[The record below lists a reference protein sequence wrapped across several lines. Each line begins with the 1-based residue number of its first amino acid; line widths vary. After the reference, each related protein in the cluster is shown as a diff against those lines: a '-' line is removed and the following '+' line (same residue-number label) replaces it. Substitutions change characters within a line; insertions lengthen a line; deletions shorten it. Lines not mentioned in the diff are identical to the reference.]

1 MASNN
6 TAMISKIAS
15 IAGSAM
21 LVRSIVNVFF
31 PRPFHHFLLSR
42 VWHFFSRFSSRLSM
56 VVEQYNGFAVDRLY
70 EAAEVYLSTKISP
83 SNTRLKVGKP
93 DKEKGFLV
101 TMDMGEEIV
110 DVFEGVKLTWRFIR
124 TETEKRISNSYS
136 DSSTMETRFFEL
148 SFDKIHREKV
158 LRSYFPYILNR
169 AKDIKE
175 ENTPVRIFTLSDRY
189 RFGDTNGYWSSVVL
203 DHPSTFETLAMEES
217 QKAAIMDDL
226 KKFVER
232 RHLYRKVGRAWKRG
246 YLLYGPPG
254 TGKSSLIGAM
264 ANFLNFDI
272 YDLEITDVRRN
283 SDLRN
288 LLMTTSNRSIL
299 VIEDI
304 DCTKELKD
312 RNGSGNDAIV
322 HTRWGGFSENDLT
335 LSGFLNFV
343 DGLWSS
349 CGDERIIIFTTNHK
363 EKLDPALLRP
373 GRMDMHVNMGYCSFS
388 GFKVLASNYLGIHDH
403 PLFGHIKDLMQR
415 VQITPAEVGEEFMK
429 NELDRPATALQSVID
444 AMRRKEELKEKQED
458 DEPVKVKENAGD
470 GKEKGEK
477 TEER

>member
-56 VVEQYNGFAVDRLY
+56 LY
-70 EAAEVYLSTKISP
+70 EVAEVYLSTKISP

-93 DKEKGFLV
+93 DKEKGFLIS
-101 TMDMGEEIV
+101 MDMGEEIA
-110 DVFEGVKLTWRFIR
+110 DVFGG
-124 TETEKRISNSYS
+124 TEKRISNSYG
-136 DSSTMETRFFEL
+136 DSSTMETRYFEL

-158 LRSYFPYILNR
+158 LRSYFPYLLNR

-175 ENTPVRIFTLSDRY
+175 ENTPVKIFTLSDRY
-189 RFGDTNGYWSSVVL
+189 RFGDTNGYWTSVVL

-232 RHLYRKVGRAWKRG
+232 RQLYRKVGRAWKRG
-246 YLLYGPPG
+246 YLLYGPRG

-272 YDLEITDVRRN
+272 YGLELTDVRRN

-322 HTRWGGFSENDLT
+322 HPRLGGFGENDLT
-335 LSGFLNFV
+335 LPGFLNFV

-349 CGDERIIIFTTNHK
+349 CGYERIIIFTTNHK

-373 GRMDMHVNMGYCSFS
+373 GRMDMYVNMGYCSFS

-403 PLFGHIKDLMQR
+403 PLFGHVKDLMQR
-415 VQITPAEVGEEFMK
+415 VQITPAEVGEEFM
-429 NELDRPATALQSVID
+429 NLTVPLLPCRA
-444 AMRRKEELKEKQED
+444 KEELKEKQED